1 MEAALKQTVA
11 NKETLEKDLKELN
24 VRYVDMYISIFVFAQ
39 VQYMHLIYPCQ
50 KSQG

>member
-24 VRYVDMYISIFVFAQ
+24 VRYVDMYSIFVFAQ
-39 VQYMHLIYPCQ
+39 VQYMHPIYPCQ